1 MFSEIT
7 RMRPACA
14 RRPEVA
20 IAIER
25 AKPLLSFAM
34 MRFPQLLSMISAQT
48 RSAFVAR
55 ENRPHTFPDHALPF
69 ADRGLEQMQALGIE
83 RGRRRVVHLVAGGL
97 HHLLF
102 EI

>member
-25 AKPLLSFAM
+25 AKSLLSFAM
-34 MRFPQLLSMISAQT
+34 MRLL
-48 RSAFVAR
+48 
-55 ENRPHTFPDHALPF
+55 
-69 ADRGLEQMQALGIE
+69 
-83 RGRRRVVHLVAGGL
+83 
-97 HHLLF
+97 
-102 EI
+102 